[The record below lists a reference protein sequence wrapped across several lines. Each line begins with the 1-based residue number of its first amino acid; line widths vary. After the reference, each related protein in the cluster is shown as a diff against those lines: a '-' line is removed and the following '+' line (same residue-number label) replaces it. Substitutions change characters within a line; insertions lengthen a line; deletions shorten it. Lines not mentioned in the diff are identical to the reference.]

1 MSDGGSGEH
10 DGRDVHRYWGHCSTF
25 GECQT
30 YIRGLPVILATA
42 GSARYAIVTL
52 TVELAE

>member
-1 MSDGGSGEH
+1 VSDGGSGEH